1 MREHYMRHGE
11 GFLLVYSI
19 DSHSS
24 FEELA
29 QFYEQILR
37 VKDRDSFPMIVVGT
51 KCDLEF
57 QRQVPTSGTYRFL
70 GDVRSAL
77 RLSPFANRG
86 PGIGS
91 ATGVCVH

>member
-37 VKDRDSFPMIVVGT
+37 VKDRESFPMIVVGT
-51 KCDLEF
+51 KCDLEY
-57 QRQVPTSGTYRFL
+57 QRQVPTSGMYQ
-70 GDVRSAL
+70 SQAL
-77 RLSPFANRG
+77 FVLTPFMNRG

-91 ATGVCVH
+91 AVGMCVH

>member
-19 DSHSS
+19 DNHSS
-24 FEELA
+24 FDELS

-37 VKDRDSFPMIVVGT
+37 VKDRESFPMIVVGT

-57 QRQVPTSGTYRFL
+57 QRQVPTSGTYHFWAVLFL
-70 GDVRSAL
+70 T
-77 RLSPFANRG
+77 FN
-86 PGIGS
+86 
-91 ATGVCVH
+91 

>member
-1 MREHYMRHGE
+1 MRHGE

-19 DSHSS
+19 DNHSS

-57 QRQVPTSGTYRFL
+57 QRQVPTSGTCQS
-70 GDVRSAL
+70 SAIL
-77 RLSPFANRG
+77 ALSFN
-86 PGIGS
+86 
-91 ATGVCVH
+91 

>member
-24 FEELA
+24 FEELS

-37 VKDRDSFPMIVVGT
+37 VKDRDSFPMIVVAT

-57 QRQVPTSGTYRFL
+57 QRQVPTSGTYRSFTIS
-70 GDVRSAL
+70 V
-77 RLSPFANRG
+77 LSFD
-86 PGIGS
+86 
-91 ATGVCVH
+91 